1 MRAILRRLGIAA
13 GLALAAGMATELWGS
28 TAFRRLVQSDVE
40 ALLTRSSVGEA
51 RSVSEAILDGL
62 PEPIQ
67 RYLRYAGVIGKPFVR
82 RVHLRQKGGMHLA
95 SGTPWVPLRA
105 EQWYSVRP
113 PGFVWYATL
122 HIGPVPIVRACD
134 MYLTGEGRMPI
145 NAASRFTVADAKGKE
160 FDQGEVVRYL
170 SDMTLVPISL
180 LGG

>member
-1 MRAILRRLGIAA
+1 MAFQSPSSGMRY
-13 GLALAAGMATELWGS
+13 T
-28 TAFRRLVQSDVE
+28 
-40 ALLTRSSVGEA
+40 
-51 RSVSEAILDGL
+51 
-62 PEPIQ
+62 
-67 RYLRYAGVIGKPFVR
+67 GVMGKPFVR
-82 RVHLRQKGGMHLA
+82 GSTSDRREECTFA
-95 SGTPWVPLRA
+95 SGTPWVPVKA
-105 EQWYSVRP
+105 EQRHSVRP

>member
-13 GLALAAGMATELWGS
+13 GLALAAGMATELWGR

-51 RSVSEAILDGL
+51 RFVSEAMLDGL
-62 PEPIQ
+62 PEPVQ
-67 RYLRYAGVIGKPFVR
+67 RYLRYTGVVGKPFVR
-82 RVHLRQKGGMHLA
+82 RVHLRQKGRMHLA

-122 HIGPVPIVRACD
+122 HIGPVPIVRARD
-134 MYLTGEGRMPI
+134 MYRAGRG
-145 NAASRFTVADAKGKE
+145 AYSSRPPHWLRWPTRR
-160 FDQGEVVRYL
+160 VR
-170 SDMTLVPISL
+170 SSTRVRWCAT
-180 LGG
+180 